1 MRYDEFRDRWL
12 AALRGARVPSY
23 QDRPEET
30 VNLTTMGR
38 RWEVHVIGRSADPF
52 HSAATIG
59 FDWDP
64 FESARSY
71 TCEEDL
77 LTDLHG
83 RRAARS
89 TQPRLIRMDFVFRA
103 GLTWGSTIPLPAAE
117 VWNPWAEAVQEK
129 LDDTLAVTRRRKA
142 PGSVWRG
149 ELELEGAAAPDGSFA
164 LHGISSSSGEL
175 IVIPRVWSDSRRQER
190 EGSATKRIEELAAR
204 IRKGL
209 DAWLDSVDELA
220 RWLRYAPG
228 AAPVRPRPRS
238 RSPGGDDSGPE
249 TTH

>member
-1 MRYDEFRDRWL
+1 MRYDEFRDRWFS
-12 AALRGARVPSY
+12 ALRGARVLSY

-30 VNLTTMGR
+30 VNLTTMDR
-38 RWEVHVIGRSADPF
+38 RWEVHVIGRSAEPF
-52 HSAATIG
+52 HPVATIG
-59 FDWDP
+59 FDWDA

-89 TQPRLIRMDFVFRA
+89 TQPRLVRVDFVFRA
-103 GLTWGSTIPLPAAE
+103 ALTWGSTIPQPTAE
-117 VWNPWAEAVQEK
+117 VWNPWAEAVQER

-142 PGSVWRG
+142 PGNVWRG

-175 IVIPRVWSDSRRQER
+175 IVIPRVWNDSRRQER
-190 EGSATKRIEELAAR
+190 EGSATKRIDELAAR

-209 DAWLDSVDELA
+209 DGWLESVDELA

-228 AAPVRPRPRS
+228 SAPARPGQRGRS
-238 RSPGGDDSGPE
+238 ADGHDSGPE

>member
-12 AALRGARVPSY
+12 AALRGSRVLSY

-38 RWEVHVIGRSADPF
+38 RWEVHVIGRSAEPF
-52 HSAATIG
+52 HPAATVG

-64 FESARSY
+64 FASARSY

-77 LTDLHG
+77 LTDLYG

-89 TQPRLIRMDFVFRA
+89 TQPRLVRVDFAFRA
-103 GLTWGSTIPLPAAE
+103 ALTWGSTIPLPAAE
-117 VWNPWAEAVQEK
+117 VRNPWAKAVQEK
-129 LDDTLAVTRRRKA
+129 LDEALAVTRRRKA
-142 PGSVWRG
+142 PGTMWRG

-164 LHGISSSSGEL
+164 LNGISSSSGEL
-175 IVIPRVWSDSRRQER
+175 IVIPRVWDDNRRQER
-190 EGSATKRIEELAAR
+190 EGSAAKRIDELAAR

-209 DAWLDSVDELA
+209 DAWLESVDELA
-220 RWLRYAPG
+220 RWLRYAPDAG
-228 AAPVRPRPRS
+228 PASPRRRPSSAGGR
-238 RSPGGDDSGPE
+238 RSPPD

>member
-1 MRYDEFRDRWL
+1 MRYDEFRDRCL
-12 AALRGARVPSY
+12 AALRGARALSY

-38 RWEVHVIGRSADPF
+38 RWEAHTIGRSAEPF
-52 HSAATIG
+52 HPGATIG

-83 RRAARS
+83 HRAARS
-89 TQPRLIRMDFVFRA
+89 TQPRLVRVDFVFRA
-103 GLTWGSTIPLPAAE
+103 GLVWGSTIPMPAAE
-117 VWNPWAEAVQEK
+117 VWNPWAEAVQGK
-129 LDDTLAVTRRRKA
+129 LDEALAVARRRKA
-142 PGSVWRG
+142 LATMWRG
-149 ELELEGAAAPDGSFA
+149 ELELQGAAAPDGSFA
-164 LHGISSSSGEL
+164 LHGVSSSSGEL
-175 IVIPRVWSDSRRQER
+175 IVIPRIWDDSRRQER
-190 EGSATKRIEELAAR
+190 EGSAAKRIEELAAR

-228 AAPVRPRPRS
+228 AAPVRPRPRG
-238 RSPGGDDSGPE
+238 RPAGGDDSGPE